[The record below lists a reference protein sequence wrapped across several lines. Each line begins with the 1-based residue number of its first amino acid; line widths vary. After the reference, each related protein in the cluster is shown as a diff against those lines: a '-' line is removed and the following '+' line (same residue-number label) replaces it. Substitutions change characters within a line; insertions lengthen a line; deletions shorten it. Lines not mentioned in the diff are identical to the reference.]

1 MPIYWFGSNHLFS
14 LWTCLF
20 EWLPGRAGPSGWQR
34 HWKLP
39 DRRSSSLLL
48 FFVTPSAAFTLGW
61 NKSSH
66 FSKCD
71 WLELFTQ
78 SHFQYSS
85 VTLQFFFCI
94 HFFPRSL
101 LLLSKLCRTSLQ
113 SSDSCFHFLVVSIV
127 TQVLWR
133 FLFFVCVAWKDGASR
148 ENVRFCAGAFFSA
161 WKRLC
166 LLLAVYFSSCKL
178 NFHTLTTKSANFPQS
193 PSVTSTF
200 RNVLK
205 HESLEN
211 SPLVM
216 SQRVK
221 LLHRHLSQVSGH
233 TLVPLPCFLFKAC

>member
-1 MPIYWFGSNHLFS
+1 M
-14 LWTCLF
+14 
-20 EWLPGRAGPSGWQR
+20 
-34 HWKLP
+34 
-39 DRRSSSLLL
+39 
-48 FFVTPSAAFTLGW
+48 TL
-61 NKSSH
+61 
-66 FSKCD
+66 
-71 WLELFTQ
+71 E
-78 SHFQYSS
+78 
-85 VTLQFFFCI
+85 FFFSI

-113 SSDSCFHFLVVSIV
+113 SSDSCFHFLVVSLV

-205 HESLEN
+205 HEGLEN
-211 SPLVM
+211 SPLWCHRGWSYFTAISPRLAATRWFHCLVFFLKHAKM
-216 SQRVK
+216 QKVQQRSS
-221 LLHRHLSQVSGH
+221 LSRSSGFYFAGGCKQKAKSAVSWRRV
-233 TLVPLPCFLFKAC
+233 LVLRQIIVQGSSAAGLDKKR